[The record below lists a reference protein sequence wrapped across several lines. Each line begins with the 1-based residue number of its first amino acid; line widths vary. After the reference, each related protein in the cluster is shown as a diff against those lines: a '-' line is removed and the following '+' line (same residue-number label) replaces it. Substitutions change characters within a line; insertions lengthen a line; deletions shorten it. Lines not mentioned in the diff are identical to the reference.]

1 MEAALLTSVQFGSAL
16 SLLSVD
22 QNFHLKLT
30 TLGEK
35 ICIRVGWKQ
44 KEDEKSTPPM
54 ETRIPKF
61 G

>member
-1 MEAALLTSVQFGSAL
+1 MEALLLTSVQFGSAL
-16 SLLSVD
+16 SLVTID
-22 QNFHLKLT
+22 QNFHLILT

-44 KEDEKSTPPM
+44 KEDEKSASPM
-54 ETRIPKF
+54 ETRTPKF